1 MLFTKTQILKY
12 YSGKNKNVYLYITI
26 NKNENKK
33 DVNSENL
40 QTV

>member
-1 MLFTKTQILKY
+1 MPFTKTQILKY
-12 YSGKNKNVYLYITI
+12 YSGKKNVYLYITI